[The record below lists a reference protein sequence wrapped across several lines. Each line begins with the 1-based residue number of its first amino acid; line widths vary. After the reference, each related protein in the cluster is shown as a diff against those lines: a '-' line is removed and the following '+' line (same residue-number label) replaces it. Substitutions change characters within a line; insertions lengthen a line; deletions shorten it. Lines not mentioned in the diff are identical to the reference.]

1 MPMRSWEALAGAG
14 GRRDYTV
21 SELGAD
27 VDAFVGEAF
36 RDLWVVGSVA
46 RLRRHSNG
54 HWYFELTEKG
64 PRDQVIGRLD
74 AVVWARDRWRVEAA
88 LGQSRVELADGIE
101 ARCRIQ
107 LGYWAPGGRL
117 QASVREI
124 DPLFSLGMIERRR
137 RQVRDELARSGL
149 LGANRALDLALL
161 PLDVGL
167 VASRDSAAY
176 HDVMASLGASGRPF
190 RIRHADARV
199 QGAAAERELVRALE
213 LLVRHGGLDAIAIV
227 RGGGA
232 RADLAAFDALAVA
245 RAVAACPVPVLTGLG
260 HETDSTI
267 CDEVAWRACHTPT
280 RVAEVLVGAV
290 EEADRSITG
299 AARRIGSAGDRALQ
313 RERGRLERARLRL
326 FPAARRLDRL
336 EARLAHQRER
346 LALAGQRG
354 ISGAGAELGRRAAGL
369 ARSTRQ
375 ILAAQSAQLEQRRQL
390 LPAAGRRGLEG
401 AQRRLA
407 ALARLTRELG
417 PQRWLERGFAI
428 ARTQDGLVVR
438 DAGKVGLGELITT
451 ELAHGKLVS
460 RVEEVLG

>member
-1 MPMRSWEALAGAG
+1 MRSWEALAGPG

-21 SELGAD
+21 SELGAEI
-27 VDAFVGEAF
+27 DAFVGEAF

-54 HWYFELTEKG
+54 HWYFELIEKG
-64 PRDQVIGRLD
+64 PRDQVVGRLD

-124 DPLFSLGMIERRR
+124 DPLFSLGMLERRR
-137 RQVRDELARSGL
+137 RQVRDELARLGL
-149 LGANRALDLALL
+149 LGANRALELAAL

-213 LLVRHGGLDAIAIV
+213 LLASRAGLDAIAIV

-232 RADLAAFDALAVA
+232 RGDLAAFDALTVA
-245 RAVAACPVPVLTGLG
+245 QAVAACPVPVLTGLG

-290 EEADRSITG
+290 EEADRAVTA
-299 AARRIGSAGDRALQ
+299 AARRIGSAGDRTLQ
-313 RERGRLERARLRL
+313 RERARLERARLRL

-354 ISGAGAELGRRAAGL
+354 TSNAALELGRRAAGL

-375 ILAAQSAQLEQRRQL
+375 ILAAQTGQLERREAL
-390 LPAAGRRGLEG
+390 LPAAGRRTLES
-401 AQRRLA
+401 AERRLA

-417 PQRWLERGFAI
+417 PQRWLDRGFAI
-428 ARTQDGLVVR
+428 ARTRDGAVLR
-438 DAGKVGLGELITT
+438 DAGAIAPGDLLTT
-451 ELAHGKLVS
+451 ELARGRIVS
-460 RVEEVLG
+460 RVEEVQG